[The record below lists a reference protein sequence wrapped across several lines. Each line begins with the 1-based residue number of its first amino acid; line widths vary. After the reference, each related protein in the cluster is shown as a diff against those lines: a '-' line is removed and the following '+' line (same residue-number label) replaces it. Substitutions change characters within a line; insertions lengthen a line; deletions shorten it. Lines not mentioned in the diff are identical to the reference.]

1 MRIELRPGIDS
12 PVPGALCVGLVDG
25 QPLSYVDRTPY
36 VGREATTHAEI
47 AEPLAD
53 AMDAAAQRV
62 FGGEWN
68 GDLSR
73 ITGIN
78 RRTVTHDRIM
88 RYGLP
93 AWVLALVARAAA
105 HPHPRALG
113 FHLLGL
119 AALRDTAD
127 WADIRDRDSMR
138 RIAVEDLDEAI
149 DITHFA
155 FRSRMPPLRPKPSD
169 GATNS

>member
-12 PVPGALCVGLVDG
+12 PVSGALCVGTADG
-25 QPLSYVDRTPY
+25 VPLSYVDRTPY
-36 VGREATTHAEI
+36 IGTEPTTHAAI

-53 AMDAAAQRV
+53 AADHYATKV

-73 ITGIN
+73 VTYIN

-93 AWVLALVARAAA
+93 PWVLAVIGRAAA
-105 HPHPRALG
+105 HSNPRSLGFVLLSVAGLREVDEGGRDRSPGREEMRRAAMEILDEGIDILRYAITERGKHPRAG
-113 FHLLGL
+113 GV
-119 AALRDTAD
+119 TK
-127 WADIRDRDSMR
+127 S
-138 RIAVEDLDEAI
+138 
-149 DITHFA
+149 
-155 FRSRMPPLRPKPSD
+155 
-169 GATNS
+169 

>member
-1 MRIELRPGIDS
+1 MRIELRSGLRS
-12 PVPGALCVGLVDG
+12 PIPSALCVGLIDG
-25 QPLSYVDRTPY
+25 KPLSYVDRTPY
-36 VGREATTHAEI
+36 IGTEPTTHAAI

-53 AMDAAAQRV
+53 AVDEAAQRV

-73 ITGIN
+73 VTGIN

-93 AWVLALVARAAA
+93 PWVLALVGRASA

-138 RIAVEDLDEAI
+138 RIAIESIDEAI
-149 DITHFA
+149 DITHYA
-155 FRSRMPPLRPKPSD
+155 FRSRMPPLRPPPPE
-169 GATNS
+169 A